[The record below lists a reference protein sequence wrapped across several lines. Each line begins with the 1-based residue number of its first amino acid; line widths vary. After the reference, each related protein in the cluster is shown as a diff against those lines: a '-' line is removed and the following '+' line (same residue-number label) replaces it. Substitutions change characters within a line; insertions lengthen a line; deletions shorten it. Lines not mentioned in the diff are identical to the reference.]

1 LNTYF
6 KMAYMD
12 EHHYLLIIGYLEG
25 RITEEETQY
34 LLQKVQTDKEFSDAF
49 EDIAEIWSA
58 KKAVPNNSS
67 KANEALARLNKK
79 IDDLE
84 AATPVSKNTPAK
96 TGYQHTIILKLRP
109 ILAIAA
115 STLILA
121 GAFWLY
127 KAKLSNKPANTLAMA
142 EKHTTPGEK
151 KKVDLPDGTTVT
163 LNASSR
169 LRIAN
174 SFGDDK
180 REVYLDGEAFFD
192 VKRDPQKPFIVHTG
206 KIATQVLGTHFNV
219 SAYKNDSNITVSL
232 VQGKVQ
238 VDMNNDP
245 SKRIILD
252 PGKQMT
258 YSKTNHQAHVTDF
271 IAEDIT
277 GWKENKLVF
286 NYDSWPDA
294 AKKLS
299 RWYGVPVQ
307 LKDSTLLRCKLK
319 GTFDN
324 IPLVKVMEQIRMVA
338 DVSWQMQ
345 GNKVIISGKC
355 N

>member
-1 LNTYF
+1 
-6 KMAYMD
+6 MD

-34 LLQKVQTDKEFSDAF
+34 LLRKVQSDKEFSDAF

-58 KKAVPNNSS
+58 RKPVPNNSG
-67 KANEALARLNKK
+67 KARDALARLNKT
-79 IDDLE
+79 IDELE
-84 AATPVSKNTPAK
+84 EAK
-96 TGYQHTIILKLRP
+96 HDANEQFSYKKRALTAFKLHP
-109 ILAIAA
+109 MMAIAA
-115 STLILA
+115 SIVVLL
-121 GAFWLY
+121 GVFWFY
-127 KAKLSNKPANTLAMA
+127 NAQISHKPAVNTLAFV
-142 EKHTTPGEK
+142 EKSTGLGQK
-151 KKVDLPDGTTVT
+151 KKVSLPDGTSVF
-163 LNASSR
+163 LNASST

-174 SFGDDK
+174 NFDGEK
-180 REVYLDGEAFFD
+180 REVYLEGEAWFD

-219 SAYKNDSNITVSL
+219 SAYHNDANITVSL

-245 SKRIILD
+245 AKRVILD

-258 YSKTNHQAHVTDF
+258 YSKASEQARVTDF
-271 IAEDIT
+271 VADDIT
-277 GWKENKLVF
+277 GWKENKLIF
-286 NYDSWPDA
+286 NYDSWSEA

-299 RWYGVPVQ
+299 RWYAIPVQ

-319 GTFDN
+319 GTFN
-324 IPLVKVMEQIRMVA
+324 NLPLAKVLEQIGMVS
-338 DVSWQMQ
+338 DITWKME
-345 GNKVIISGKC
+345 GKKVLISGKC

>member
-1 LNTYF
+1 
-6 KMAYMD
+6 MD

-34 LLQKVQTDKEFSDAF
+34 LLRKVQSDKEFSEAF

-58 KKAVPNNSS
+58 KKPVPNNSN
-67 KANEALARLNKK
+67 KANDALARLNKK
-79 IDDLE
+79 IDELE
-84 AATPVSKNTPAK
+84 QT
-96 TGYQHTIILKLRP
+96 QHAISDQNSSTKSAFYTYKLRP

-115 STLILA
+115 SIMVLL
-121 GAFWLY
+121 GVFWFY
-127 KAKLSNKPANTLAMA
+127 KVQISTKSDQNTLAFV
-142 EKHTTPGEK
+142 EKHTGLGQK
-151 KKVDLPDGTTVT
+151 KKINLPDGTSVV
-163 LNASSR
+163 LNAASS
-169 LRIAN
+169 LRIADN
-174 SFGDDK
+174 FDGEK
-180 REVYLDGEAFFD
+180 REVYLQGEAWFD
-192 VKRDPQKPFIVHTG
+192 VKRNPQKPFIVHTG

-219 SAYKNDSNITVSL
+219 SAYPNDANITVSL

-245 SKRIILD
+245 AKRIILD

-258 YSKTNHQAHVTDF
+258 YSKSSGQAHVTDF
-271 IAEDIT
+271 ITEDIT

-299 RWYGVPVQ
+299 RWYGVSVELQ
-307 LKDSTLLRCKLK
+307 DSALLRCKLK

-324 IPLVKVMEQIRMVA
+324 TPLAKVMEQIHMVS
-338 DVSWQMQ
+338 DISWKIE
-345 GNKVIISGKC
+345 GKKVLISGKC

>member
-1 LNTYF
+1 MNTYF

-67 KANEALARLNKK
+67 KANDALARLNKK

-84 AATPVSKNTPAK
+84 AGAHVRKNGAAK
-96 TGYQHTIILKLRP
+96 TGQQSSIILKLRP

-115 STLILA
+115 SALILA

-127 KAKLSNKPANTLAMA
+127 KARLSNKPADTLAMA
-142 EKHTTPGEK
+142 EKHTASGEK
-151 KKVDLPDGTTVT
+151 KKIDLPDGTSVT
-163 LNASSR
+163 LNASSS

-219 SAYKNDSNITVSL
+219 SAYQNDSNITVSL

-252 PGKQMT
+252 PGKQMI
-258 YSKTNHQAHVTDF
+258 YSKNNHQAHVADF
-271 IAEDIT
+271 ITDDIT

-299 RWYGVPVQ
+299 RWYGIPVL

-324 IPLVKVMEQIRMVA
+324 IPLAKVMEQIRMVA

-345 GNKVIISGKC
+345 GTKVIISGKC

>member
-1 LNTYF
+1 
-6 KMAYMD
+6 MD
-12 EHHYLLIIGYLEG
+12 EQHYLLIIGYLEG

-34 LLQKVQTDKEFSDAF
+34 LLRKVQSDKEFSDAF

-58 KKAVPNNSS
+58 KKPVSNNSI
-67 KANEALARLNKK
+67 KANDALARLNKK
-79 IDDLE
+79 IDGLE
-84 AATPVSKNTPAK
+84 QTPHAINDQNPSTKSAFYT
-96 TGYQHTIILKLRP
+96 YKLRP

-115 STLILA
+115 SIMVLL
-121 GAFWLY
+121 GVFWFY
-127 KAKLSNKPANTLAMA
+127 KAQISTKSDQNTLVFV
-142 EKHTTPGEK
+142 EKHTNLGEK
-151 KKVDLPDGTTVT
+151 KKINLPDGTSVI
-163 LNASSR
+163 LNAAST
-169 LRIAN
+169 LRISDN
-174 SFGDDK
+174 FDGEK
-180 REVYLDGEAFFD
+180 REVYLQGEAWFD

-219 SAYKNDSNITVSL
+219 SAYQNDANITVSL

-238 VDMNNDP
+238 VDVNNDP
-245 SKRIILD
+245 AKRIILD

-258 YSKTNHQAHVTDF
+258 YSKGSGQTHVTDF

-299 RWYGVPVQ
+299 RWYGVSVE

-324 IPLVKVMEQIRMVA
+324 IPLAKVMEQIHMVS
-338 DVSWQMQ
+338 DISWQIE
-345 GNKVIISGKC
+345 GKKVLVSGKC

>member
-1 LNTYF
+1 
-6 KMAYMD
+6 MD

-25 RITEEETQY
+25 KITEEETQY

-49 EDIAEIWSA
+49 EDIAEIWLA
-58 KKAVPNNSS
+58 RQPVPNNNI
-67 KANEALARLNKK
+67 KANDALYRLNKK
-79 IDDLE
+79 IDELNLVPNE
-84 AATPVSKNTPAK
+84 SAAPHSNTL
-96 TGYQHTIILKLRP
+96 ILKLRP
-109 ILAIAA
+109 LLAVAA
-115 STLILA
+115 SLLLLA
-121 GAFWLY
+121 GGLWFYRIRLNY
-127 KAKLSNKPANTLAMA
+127 KSAGTFALIET
-142 EKHTTPGEK
+142 HTAGGQMK
-151 KKVDLPDGTTVT
+151 KINLPDGTVVT
-163 LNASSR
+163 LNAVSN
-169 LRIAN
+169 LRVSGN
-174 SFGDDK
+174 FGDEK

-192 VKRDPQKPFIVHTG
+192 VKRDPKKPFIVHTG
-206 KIATQVLGTHFNV
+206 KVTTQVLGTHFNI
-219 SAYKNDSNITVSL
+219 SAYINDNNITVSL

-238 VDMNNDP
+238 VDMNNDL

-258 YSKTNHQAHVTDF
+258 YSKNDHQAHVTDF
-271 IAEDIT
+271 ITEDIT

-299 RWYGVPVQ
+299 RRYGIPVL

-324 IPLVKVMEQIRMVA
+324 IPLTKVMEQIRMVT
-338 DVSWQMQ
+338 DISWKMQ
-345 GNKVIISGKC
+345 GNKMIVSGKC

>member
-1 LNTYF
+1 
-6 KMAYMD
+6 MD

-34 LLQKVQTDKEFSDAF
+34 LLRKVQSDKEFSDAF

-58 KKAVPNNSS
+58 KKPVPNNGA
-67 KANEALARLNKK
+67 KAHDALARLNKK
-79 IDDLE
+79 IDALE
-84 AATPVSKNTPAK
+84 QIQHAINDENSSAK
-96 TGYQHTIILKLRP
+96 STFYTYKLRP

-115 STLILA
+115 SIMVLL
-121 GAFWLY
+121 GAFWFY
-127 KAKLSNKPANTLAMA
+127 KAQISTKSDQNTLVFV
-142 EKHTTPGEK
+142 EKHTGLGEK
-151 KKVDLPDGTTVT
+151 KKVSLPDGTSVV
-163 LNASSR
+163 LNAAST
-169 LRIAN
+169 LKIAN
-174 SFGDDK
+174 GFGDEK
-180 REVYLDGEAFFD
+180 REVYLEGEAWFD

-219 SAYKNDSNITVSL
+219 SAYQNDANITVSL

-245 SKRIILD
+245 AKRIILD
-252 PGKQMT
+252 PGKQMI
-258 YSKTNHQAHVTDF
+258 YSKARQLARVTDF

-299 RWYGVPVQ
+299 RWYAVPVQ

-324 IPLVKVMEQIRMVA
+324 IPLAKVMEQIHMVS
-338 DVSWQMQ
+338 DISWKME
-345 GNKVIISGKC
+345 GKTILISGKC

>member
-1 LNTYF
+1 
-6 KMAYMD
+6 MD

-34 LLQKVQTDKEFSDAF
+34 LLQKVQSDKEFSEAF

-58 KKAVPNNSS
+58 RKPVPNNSY
-67 KANEALARLNKK
+67 KAHDALARLNQK
-79 IDDLE
+79 IDELE
-84 AATPVSKNTPAK
+84 EAK
-96 TGYQHTIILKLRP
+96 HDANEQFSHKKRTLSTFKLQP
-109 ILAIAA
+109 MLAIAA
-115 STLILA
+115 SIVVLL
-121 GAFWLY
+121 GVFWFY
-127 KAKLSNKPANTLAMA
+127 NAQIKHRSAVNTLAFV
-142 EKHTTPGEK
+142 EKRTGFGEK
-151 KKVDLPDGTTVT
+151 KKISLPDGTSVV
-163 LNASSR
+163 LNAAST
-169 LRIAN
+169 LRISN
-174 SFGDDK
+174 NFDGEK
-180 REVYLDGEAFFD
+180 REVYLEGEAWFD

-219 SAYKNDSNITVSL
+219 SAYQNDANITVSL

-245 SKRIILD
+245 AKRIILD

-258 YSKTNHQAHVTDF
+258 YSKANRQAHVTDF
-271 IAEDIT
+271 VAEDIT

-286 NYDSWPDA
+286 NYDSWPEA

-299 RWYGVPVQ
+299 RWYAVPVQ

-319 GTFDN
+319 GTFNN
-324 IPLVKVMEQIRMVA
+324 IPLAKVMEQIGMVS
-338 DVSWQMQ
+338 DITWKME
-345 GNKVIISGKC
+345 GKKVLISGKC

>member
-1 LNTYF
+1 MNTYF

-25 RITEEETQY
+25 KITEEETQY

-58 KKAVPNNSS
+58 RKAIPNNSS
-67 KANEALARLNKK
+67 KANDALARLNKK
-79 IDDLE
+79 IDSLE
-84 AATPVSKNTPAK
+84 ASGSASKNGLVETRHPI
-96 TGYQHTIILKLRP
+96 TIIRKLRP
-109 ILAIAA
+109 ILTVAA
-115 STLILA
+115 SILVLA

-127 KAKLSNKPANTLAMA
+127 KAKLCNKPAGTLTMT
-142 EKHTTPGEK
+142 EKHTAPGEK
-151 KKVDLPDGTTVT
+151 KKIDLPDGTVVT
-163 LNASSR
+163 LNASSS
-169 LRIAN
+169 LHIAN
-174 SFGDDK
+174 TFGDDK

-219 SAYKNDSNITVSL
+219 SAYQNDSNITVSL

-258 YSKTNHQAHVTDF
+258 YSKANHQAHVTDF

-299 RWYGVPVQ
+299 RWYGIPVQ
-307 LKDSTLLRCKLK
+307 LRDSTLLRCKLK

-324 IPLVKVMEQIRMVA
+324 IPLAKVMEQIKMVA

-345 GNKVIISGKC
+345 GNKMIISGKC

>member
-1 LNTYF
+1 
-6 KMAYMD
+6 MD

-34 LLQKVQTDKEFSDAF
+34 LLRKVQTDKEFSDAF

-58 KKAVPNNSS
+58 KKPVPSNSI
-67 KANEALARLNKK
+67 KANDALARLNKK

-84 AATPVSKNTPAK
+84 QTPHAINDQNSSTKSSFYT
-96 TGYQHTIILKLRP
+96 YKLRP

-115 STLILA
+115 SILVLL
-121 GAFWLY
+121 GVFWFY
-127 KAKLSNKPANTLAMA
+127 KAQISTKSDQNTLVFI
-142 EKHTTPGEK
+142 EKHTNLGEK
-151 KKVDLPDGTTVT
+151 KKINLPDGTSVI
-163 LNASSR
+163 LNAAST
-169 LRIAN
+169 LRISN
-174 SFGDDK
+174 NFDGEK
-180 REVYLDGEAFFD
+180 REVYLQGEAWFD
-192 VKRDPQKPFIVHTG
+192 VKRNPQKPFIVHTG

-219 SAYKNDSNITVSL
+219 SAYQNDASITVSL

-245 SKRIILD
+245 AKRIILD
-252 PGKQMT
+252 PGKQMI
-258 YSKTNHQAHVTDF
+258 YSKINGQARVTDF

-286 NYDSWPDA
+286 NYDSWSDA

-299 RWYGVPVQ
+299 RWYGVSVE

-324 IPLVKVMEQIRMVA
+324 IPLAKVMEQIRMVS
-338 DVSWQMQ
+338 DISWQIE
-345 GNKVIISGKC
+345 GKKVLVSGKC

>member
-1 LNTYF
+1 MNTYL

-25 RITEEETQY
+25 KITEEETQY

-67 KANEALARLNKK
+67 KANEALARLNRK

-84 AATPVSKNTPAK
+84 ASVPVSKNRSAK
-96 TGYQHTIILKLRP
+96 TSHPNTIILKLRP
-109 ILAIAA
+109 ILAVAA
-115 STLILA
+115 SVLVLA

-127 KAKLSNKPANTLAMA
+127 KAKLSNKPTDNLAMA
-142 EKHTTPGEK
+142 EKHTAPGEK
-151 KKVDLPDGTTVT
+151 KKINLPDGTAVT
-163 LNASSR
+163 LNVSSS

-219 SAYKNDSNITVSL
+219 SAYQNDSNITVSL

-238 VDMNNDP
+238 VDMNNDL

-258 YSKTNHQAHVTDF
+258 YSKTDHQAHVSDF
-271 IAEDIT
+271 MTEDIT

-286 NYDSWPDA
+286 NYDSWSDA

-299 RWYGVPVQ
+299 RWYGIPVQ

-324 IPLVKVMEQIRMVA
+324 IPLTKVMEQIKIVA

-345 GNKVIISGKC
+345 GNKMIISGKC

>member
-1 LNTYF
+1 MDTYF

-25 RITEEETQY
+25 KITEEETQY

-67 KANEALARLNKK
+67 KANEVLARLNKK

-84 AATPVSKNTPAK
+84 AAVPVSQSRSVKADHQN
-96 TGYQHTIILKLRP
+96 TIILKLRP

-115 STLILA
+115 SALILG

-127 KAKLSNKPANTLAMA
+127 KAKLNNKPANTLAIV
-142 EKHTTPGEK
+142 EKHTAPGEK
-151 KKVDLPDGTTVT
+151 KKINLPDGTAVT
-163 LNASSR
+163 LNASSS

-192 VKRDPQKPFIVHTG
+192 VKRNPQKPFIVHTG

-219 SAYKNDSNITVSL
+219 SAYQNDSNITVSL

-258 YSKTNHQAHVTDF
+258 YSKTDHQAHVSDF
-271 IAEDIT
+271 MTEDIT

-307 LKDSTLLRCKLK
+307 LKDTTLLRCKLK

-324 IPLVKVMEQIRMVA
+324 IPLAKVMEQIRIVA

-345 GNKVIISGKC
+345 GNKMIISGKC

>member
-6 KMAYMD
+6 TMAYMD

-25 RITEEETQY
+25 KITEEETQY
-34 LLQKVQTDKEFSDAF
+34 LLQKVQTDKKFSDAF

-58 KKAVPNNSS
+58 RKPVPNNQI
-67 KANEALARLNKK
+67 KAHDALSRLNKK
-79 IDDLE
+79 IDELE
-84 AATPVSKNTPAK
+84 AKPDAASGKHHK
-96 TGYQHTIILKLRP
+96 TIFLKLKP
-109 ILAIAA
+109 ILAAAA
-115 STLILA
+115 SILLLT
-121 GAFWLY
+121 GAFFFY
-127 KAKLSNKPANTLAMA
+127 KGQQHKSAGTLALI
-142 EKHTTPGEK
+142 ETHTTAGEK
-151 KKVDLPDGTTVT
+151 KKINLPDGTVVS
-163 LNASSR
+163 LNASSN
-169 LRIAN
+169 LRVAGN
-174 SFGDDK
+174 FGNDK

-206 KIATQVLGTHFNV
+206 KVATQVLGTHFNV
-219 SAYKNDSNITVSL
+219 SAYINDANITVSL

-238 VDMNNDP
+238 VDMNDDL

-258 YSKTNHQAHVTDF
+258 YSKKDNQARVTDF
-271 IAEDIT
+271 ITEDIT

-286 NYDSWPDA
+286 NYDNWTDA

-324 IPLVKVMEQIRMVA
+324 IPLNKVMEQIKMVS
-338 DVSWQMQ
+338 DITWTMR
-345 GNKVIISGKC
+345 GNTMIISGKC